1 MATRVAPFRCTSCSH
16 ESPRWFGRCPG
27 CGDWST
33 AETAPAPPGGG
44 RGGARRGV
52 HGAAAP
58 ALATLAAPAAPSPR
72 VGSGNDEVDRVLGGG
87 FVPGEVVLLA
97 GEPGVGK
104 STLVLQVLAGVA
116 ASGGRVLLTTG
127 EESLA
132 QVSLRA
138 VRLGLDAESI
148 TAVAEPS
155 LPGILAACA
164 SHRPELLVVDS
175 IQTVEDPAFEQ
186 PAGSIVQVR
195 ECAATLARHA
205 KATNTI
211 VVLVGH
217 VTKDGSVAGPRTLEH
232 LVDAVVSLE
241 GDRSASLRLL
251 RASKNRFGSCEET
264 GVFTME
270 RDGLVVVPDPSSM
283 LLADRCEGVAGS
295 LVVPGLEGSRPVLVE
310 LQALA
315 TPSDLPQPRRVALGV
330 DARRLSMLG
339 GVLEKAGVR
348 LGKRDLFTSAAGG
361 LAVREPAADLALCLA
376 IESAVSD
383 VPVDARTVA
392 LGEVG
397 LGGEIRRVP
406 GTERRL
412 AEAARLGFRRAIV
425 PAGAEVSGATIE
437 VVRAARLRDAFTAAA
452 AHPARSTAG

>member
-1 MATRVAPFRCTSCSH
+1 MATRTVPFRCTSCSH
-16 ESPRWFGRCPG
+16 ESPRWFGRCPA

-33 AETAPAPPGGG
+33 AEAPPPAIARNGGPAPAVG
-44 RGGARRGV
+44 
-52 HGAAAP
+52 
-58 ALATLAAPAAPSPR
+58 TLAAPTVPPPR
-72 VGSGNDEVDRVLGGG
+72 ISSGSDEVDRVLGGG
-87 FVPGEVVLLA
+87 FVAGEVVLLA

-116 ASGGRVLLTTG
+116 AAGGRVLLTTG

-132 QVSLRA
+132 QVGLRA
-138 VRLGLDAESI
+138 ARLGLDGDSI
-148 TAVAEPS
+148 AAAAEPS
-155 LPGILAACA
+155 LPGILGACTLN
-164 SHRPELLVVDS
+164 RPDLLVVDS
-175 IQTVEDPAFEQ
+175 IQTAEDPALEQ
-186 PAGSIVQVR
+186 PAGSVVQVR
-195 ECAATLARHA
+195 ECAAALARHA
-205 KATNTI
+205 KATQTV

-232 LVDAVVSLE
+232 LVDAVISLE

-270 RDGLVVVPDPSSM
+270 RDGLAAVPDPSSM
-283 LLADRCEGVAGS
+283 FLADRCAGVAGS
-295 LVVPGLEGSRPVLVE
+295 IVFPGLEGSRPVLVE

-315 TPSDLPQPRRVALGV
+315 ASSDLAQPRRVALGI
-330 DARRLSMLG
+330 DARRLSMLT

-348 LGKRDLFTSAAGG
+348 LGKRDLFVSAAGG
-361 LAVREPAADLALCLA
+361 LAVKEPAADLALCLA
-376 IESAVSD
+376 ISSATSD
-383 VPVDARTVA
+383 VPVDERTVA
-392 LGEVG
+392 IGEVG

-425 PAGAEVSGATIE
+425 PAGASVETASLD
-437 VVRAARLRDAFTAAA
+437 VVRVSRLRDAFDAAARKTAAT
-452 AHPARSTAG
+452 R

>member
-16 ESPRWFGRCPG
+16 ESHQWFGRCPQ
-27 CGDWST
+27 CGGWST
-33 AETAPAPPGGG
+33 AEVPASALTVVPP
-44 RGGARRGV
+44 
-52 HGAAAP
+52 AAIG
-58 ALATLAAPAAPSPR
+58 TLAAPTTPAPRTS
-72 VGSGNDEVDRVLGGG
+72 SGNSEVDRVLGGG

-116 ASGGRVLLTTG
+116 ADGRRVLLTTG
-127 EESLA
+127 EESLT
-132 QVSLRA
+132 QVGLRA
-138 VRLGLDAESI
+138 ARLGLDGDAI
-148 TAVAEPS
+148 AAVAEPS
-155 LPGILAACA
+155 LPGILGACA
-164 SHRPELLVVDS
+164 AHGPDLLVVDS
-175 IQTVEDPAFEQ
+175 IQTVEDPALEQ

-195 ECAATLARHA
+195 ECAAALARHA
-205 KATNTI
+205 KATQTI

-270 RDGLVVVPDPSSM
+270 RAGLEIVADPSSM

-295 LVVPGLEGSRPVLVE
+295 VVFPALEGSRPVLVE

-315 TPSDLPQPRRVALGV
+315 TASDLPQPRRVALGV
-330 DARRLSMLG
+330 DARRLSMLT

-348 LGKRDLFTSAAGG
+348 VGKRDLFTSAAGG
-361 LAVREPAADLALCLA
+361 LAVKEPAADLALCLA
-376 IESAVSD
+376 IQSATSD
-383 VPVDARTVA
+383 VPVDERTVA
-392 LGEVG
+392 VGEVG
-397 LGGEIRRVP
+397 LSGEIRRVP

-412 AEAARLGFRRAIV
+412 AEAARLGFRRALVPRGADVDGAPLEIV
-425 PAGAEVSGATIE
+425 RV
-437 VVRAARLRDAFTAAA
+437 ARLRDAFAAA
-452 AHPARSTAG
+452 TQGGAK